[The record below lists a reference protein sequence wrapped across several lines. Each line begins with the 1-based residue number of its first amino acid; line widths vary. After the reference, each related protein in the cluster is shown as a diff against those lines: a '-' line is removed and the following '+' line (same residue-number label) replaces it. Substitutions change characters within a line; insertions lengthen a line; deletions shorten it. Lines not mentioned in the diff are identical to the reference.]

1 MIVALLA
8 ATVLLADVTP
18 AATPAAAPAA
28 KAAAAPTTAQK
39 AADSNSKLVCKSE
52 AVLGSRMPVK
62 KCRTVGDAAA
72 EKLEAQQA
80 LERMQGDNAYS
91 SK

>member
-18 AATPAAAPAA
+18 AATAATAAPAA
-28 KAAAAPTTAQK
+28 KAQATTAQK
-39 AADSNSKLVCKSE
+39 TADANAKLVCKSE
-52 AVLGSRMPVK
+52 PVLGSRMPVK

-72 EKLEAQQA
+72 EKIEAQQA

>member
-8 ATVLLADVTP
+8 ATVLLADVSP
-18 AATPAAAPAA
+18 AATAAPAA
-28 KAAAAPTTAQK
+28 KTAATAQK
-39 AADSNSKLVCKSE
+39 TADSNNKLVCKSE
-52 AVLGSRMPVK
+52 PVLGSRMPVK

-80 LERMQGDNAYS
+80 LNKMQGDNNYS

>member
-18 AATPAAAPAA
+18 AAAPANAAPAA
-28 KAAAAPTTAQK
+28 KAQPTTGQK
-39 AADSNSKLVCKSE
+39 TADANSKLICKSE
-52 AVLGSRMPVK
+52 PVLGSRMPVK
-62 KCRTVGDAAA
+62 KCRTAGDAAA
-72 EKLEAQQA
+72 EKIEAQQA
-80 LERMQGDNAYS
+80 LERMQGDNVYS

>member
-8 ATVLLADVTP
+8 ATVLLADVAPAVTP
-18 AATPAAAPAA
+18 AAGAPTA
-28 KAAAAPTTAQK
+28 KAAAPTTAQK
-39 AADSNSKLVCKSE
+39 TADANTKLVCKSE
-52 AVLGSRMPVK
+52 PVLGSRMPVK

>member
-18 AATPAAAPAA
+18 ASTLAAASTA
-28 KAAAAPTTAQK
+28 KAAAPTTAQK
-39 AADSNSKLVCKSE
+39 AADSNAKLVCKSE

-72 EKLEAQQA
+72 EKIEAQQA
-80 LERMQGDNAYS
+80 LERMQGDNNYS

>member
-8 ATVLLADVTP
+8 ATVLLAD
-18 AATPAAAPAA
+18 AAPAA
-28 KAAAAPTTAQK
+28 SPTPAAKPAAQK
-39 AADSNSKLVCKSE
+39 TAEANNRLVCKSE
-52 AVLGSRMPVK
+52 PVLGSRMPVK
-62 KCRTVGDAAA
+62 KCRTVGDAAQ

-80 LERMQGDNAYS
+80 LERMQGDNTIS

>member
-18 AATPAAAPAA
+18 VASSAAAAPA
-28 KAAAAPTTAQK
+28 
-39 AADSNSKLVCKSE
+39 SKP
-52 AVLGSRMPVK
+52 VLGSRMPVK

-80 LERMQGDNAYS
+80 LIKMQGDNTYS

>member
-18 AATPAAAPAA
+18 VASSAAAAPAS
-28 KAAAAPTTAQK
+28 KTAATAQK
-39 AADSNSKLVCKSE
+39 TADSNNKLVCKSE
-52 AVLGSRMPVK
+52 PVLGSRMPVK

-80 LERMQGDNAYS
+80 LIKMQGDNTYS

>member
-18 AATPAAAPAA
+18 AATPANAAPAA
-28 KAAAAPTTAQK
+28 KAQPTTAQK
-39 AADSNSKLVCKSE
+39 TADANSKLICKSE
-52 AVLGSRMPVK
+52 PVLGSRMPVK
-62 KCRTVGDAAA
+62 KCRTAGDAAA

>member
-8 ATVLLADVTP
+8 ATILMADAAP
-18 AATPAAAPAA
+18 AATPTAASAA
-28 KAAAAPTTAQK
+28 KVSTTATAQK
-39 AADSNSKLVCKSE
+39 TADSNKLVCKSE
-52 AVLGSRMPVK
+52 PVLGSRMPVK

-80 LERMQGDNAYS
+80 LERMQGDNTIS

>member
-18 AATPAAAPAA
+18 AATPTAAPAA
-28 KAAAAPTTAQK
+28 KAAAPTTAQK
-39 AADSNSKLVCKSE
+39 TADSNTKLVCKSE

-80 LERMQGDNAYS
+80 LERMQGDNNYS

>member
-8 ATVLLADVTP
+8 ATVLLADAAP
-18 AATPAAAPAA
+18 AATPAPAA
-28 KAAAAPTTAQK
+28 KTEVQKAAAADQ
-39 AADSNSKLVCKSE
+39 NKLICKSE
-52 AVLGSRMPVK
+52 PVLGSRMPVK

-72 EKLEAQQA
+72 EKLQAQQE
-80 LERMQGDNAYS
+80 LNRMQGDNTIS